1 MKKLLKTFALIL
13 FLNLAF
19 CDLTIAIVD
28 HHTFII
34 SYIITV
40 FVESVILVLLR
51 YLKLVNISNINL
63 LNFVLGVNF
72 ITLALMHFI
81 IYFAFEFF
89 KYKIYGQIAM
99 DIAIIL
105 GEIFVI
111 LIEAK
116 SLEYLT
122 KHTFIKCLL
131 ISILVNLWGALATL
145 YIFSDVVPTSPPN
158 VCSAIY
164 YYVSNIDL
172 YHLVLDEPNVC
183 VRISKYDRLG
193 SVIYSKKVENWARS
207 GYYIK
212 LCYRNKKVYCSDL
225 SKEFLECIVF
235 GKNCGVKLKF
245 GDISAVSKGK
255 GMLEFDFSKLK
266 ESEIELFFQV
276 FDSNKKFIFQSPAYK
291 ISFSE

>member
-19 CDLTIAIVD
+19 CDLTIVIVD

-111 LIEAK
+111 LIE
-116 SLEYLT
+116 T
-122 KHTFIKCLL
+122 
-131 ISILVNLWGALATL
+131 N
-145 YIFSDVVPTSPPN
+145 
-158 VCSAIY
+158 
-164 YYVSNIDL
+164 
-172 YHLVLDEPNVC
+172 
-183 VRISKYDRLG
+183 
-193 SVIYSKKVENWARS
+193 KV
-207 GYYIK
+207 
-212 LCYRNKKVYCSDL
+212 KV
-225 SKEFLECIVF
+225 
-235 GKNCGVKLKF
+235 GTKLK
-245 GDISAVSKGK
+245 
-255 GMLEFDFSKLK
+255 L
-266 ESEIELFFQV
+266 
-276 FDSNKKFIFQSPAYK
+276 
-291 ISFSE
+291 